1 MIHKLAVVH
10 PDAQIGKNVTIEP
23 FAVVDKNTVI
33 GDGCWIGPNVNI
45 MSGARMGKNCKI
57 FPGAVVS
64 AIPQDLKFAGEDST
78 VEMGDNVTIRECV
91 TVNRG
96 TKARNK
102 TIIGNNTLLMA
113 YVHIAHDC
121 VIGNNCVIVNYT
133 GFAGEV
139 EVGDFAIVSGAT
151 VVHQFVRIGMH
162 CIIGGGSK
170 VRVDVPPFV
179 KADREPLSYVG
190 INSVGLRRRQF
201 SSDIISSIQEM
212 YRLIY
217 QQNLNISQA
226 LDRIERE
233 IPQSAERDE
242 ILNFFR
248 KSTRG
253 FIKRPT

>member
-23 FAVVDKNTVI
+23 FSVVDKNTVI

-96 TKARNK
+96 TKTRNK

-233 IPQSAERDE
+233 IPQSVERDE

>member
-23 FAVVDKNTVI
+23 FSMVDKNTII
-33 GDGCWIGPNVNI
+33 GDGSWIGPNASV

-78 VEMGDNVTIRECV
+78 TEIGDNVTIRECV
-91 TVNRG
+91 TINRG
-96 TKARNK
+96 TKAKNK

-121 VIGNNCVIVNYT
+121 IVGNNCVIVNYT

-201 SSDIISSIQEM
+201 SPESISSIQEM
-212 YRLIY
+212 YRFIY
-217 QQNLNISQA
+217 QHNLNISQA
-226 LDRIERE
+226 LDKIENE
-233 IPQSAERDE
+233 IPQSGERDE
-242 ILNFFR
+242 ILRFFR
-248 KSTRG
+248 SSSRG
-253 FIKRPT
+253 FIKRPS

>member
-23 FAVVDKNTVI
+23 FSMVDKNTVI
-33 GDGCWIGPNVNI
+33 GDGSWIGPNASI
-45 MSGARMGKNCKI
+45 MSGARLGKNCKV

-78 VEMGDNVTIRECV
+78 VEIGDNVTIRECV

-96 TKARNK
+96 TVARNK
-102 TIIGNNTLLMA
+102 TVIGDNSLLMA

-121 VIGNNCVIVNYT
+121 FIGKNCVIVNYT

-201 SSDIISSIQEM
+201 SNETIQDIQEM

-217 QQNLNISQA
+217 QQNLNITQA
-226 LDRIERE
+226 LDKIEKD
-233 IPQSAERDE
+233 IPQSDEKAE

-248 KSTRG
+248 NSSRG
-253 FIKRPT
+253 FIKRPS